1 MNAKWIKSRYEKS
14 DFIYIKRTIFIL
26 LCVIITLMYFN
37 QYSTKYNVYCV
48 ILSTCCMFYF
58 LGRTDFV
65 KKRINENNLE
75 LTNYSKKI
83 YKFHKIIIFI
93 YIVLGTVFCTMCIY
107 KMIRECYDIKIW
119 LWYATILPILYSDS
133 VYLSGITAFGEKN
146 YLSGEFLID
155 YKDIDEIREIKSTS
169 TIHGDIILVTLWKN
183 GKEIGFDKL
192 FIDEYHKLRLMV
204 YQNSD
209 ASV

>member
-1 MNAKWIKSRYEKS
+1 MSKKYLKSRYEKS
-14 DFIYIKRTIFIL
+14 DFICIKRMVFVL

-48 ILSTCCMFYF
+48 ALNICCMFYF

-65 KKRINENNLE
+65 EKKINKNNLE
-75 LTNYSKKI
+75 LTQYSKRI
-83 YKFHKIIIFI
+83 YKIHKIIIFI
-93 YIVLGTVFCTMCIY
+93 YIILGSIFCAMCIY
-107 KMIRECYDIKIW
+107 KMIHERYDIKIW
-119 LWYATILPILYSDS
+119 LWYATILPVLYSDS
-133 VYLSGITAFGEKN
+133 VYLSGCTAFGEKSF
-146 YLSGEFLID
+146 LSGEFLVD
-155 YKDIDEIREIKSTS
+155 YKDIDEISEIKSTS
-169 TIHGDIILVTLWKN
+169 TMHGDIILVILRKN

-209 ASV
+209 VNV